1 MSRPT
6 VRHALGVGCLLYL
19 GALAAEL
26 LLPAARC
33 LSGRDACAPTVAEP
47 RAAAMREP

>member
-6 VRHALGVGCLLYL
+6 VRHALCVACLLYL

-26 LLPAARC
+26 LLPASPC
-33 LSGRDACAPTVAEP
+33 PGGRDACTPAAADP
-47 RAAAMREP
+47 RAAALREP